1 MRAQVVL
8 HAARRRSNARIAR
21 ETGLH
26 LDTVRT
32 WRNRFA
38 ALGLTGLAD
47 RKRSGRP
54 PRFTA
59 LQAAQVKAL
68 ARRLPLRRRR
78 ATVALVV
85 PGAGPRGHGARDRHV
100 RAGLH
105 RASPARPGHPQ
116 ALAAP
121 ILDLH
126 HRPGLPPQGQACAGP
141 LRPHLQ
147 RQAARCGRVRHKR
160 G

>member
-1 MRAQVVL
+1 MAYGQKTEHRLRMRAQVVL
-8 HAARRRSNARIAR
+8 HAAHGRSNARIAR

-59 LQAAQVKAL
+59 LQVAQVKAL
-68 ARRLPLRRRR
+68 ACRLPFD
-78 ATVALVV
+78 A
-85 PGAGPRGHGARDRHV
+85 GAPLSHWSCPELAREAMARD
-100 RAGLH
+100 
-105 RASPARPGHPQ
+105 P
-116 ALAAP
+116 
-121 ILDLH
+121 
-126 HRPGLPPQGQACAGP
+126 
-141 LRPHLQ
+141 
-147 RQAARCGRVRHKR
+147 
-160 G
+160 